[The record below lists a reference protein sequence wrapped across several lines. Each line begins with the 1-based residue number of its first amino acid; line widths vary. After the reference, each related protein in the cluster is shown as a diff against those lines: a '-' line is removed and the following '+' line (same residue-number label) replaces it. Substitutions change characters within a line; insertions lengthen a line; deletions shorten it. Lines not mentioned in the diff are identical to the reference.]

1 MKVRDLVKFLK
12 IMFTFKQRTTW
23 DYSMG
28 LAKLRNI
35 VTQHMLPVS
44 LLKVV
49 HTFADVNKLVD
60 SVAENMIS
68 MSLLWI

>member
-1 MKVRDLVKFLK
+1 
-12 IMFTFKQRTTW
+12 
-23 DYSMG
+23 MG